1 MVRSMIT
8 GPGFV
13 ASHLAD
19 FLLEKGEGVYIT
31 SRWTDDKRS
40 FEHIK
45 DKVKWIPMDLNDAWS
60 CLKVIEEV
68 KPDYIYHLGAQ
79 SSVPESFAYPAQT
92 LMTNGIGTLNLLEAV
107 RLVRDR
113 CKGLVD
119 YADPEA

>member
-1 MVRSMIT
+1 MVKSLIT

-19 FLLEKGEGVYIT
+19 LLLSKGEEVYIT
-31 SRWTDDKRS
+31 KRWTDDQRS

-45 DKVKWIPMDLNDAWS
+45 DKVKWVSMDLNDLSS

-79 SSVPESFAYPAQT
+79 SSVPESFSYPAVT
-92 LMTNGIGTLNLLEAV
+92 LQTNGIGTLNLLEAV
-107 RLVRDR
+107 RIVRDR
-113 CKGLVD
+113 
-119 YADPEA
+119 YINEF